1 MSFNDHCSES
11 LLSQFPGN
19 FVVIDKDS
27 RYIYVNPKSVNDPE
41 IGQWIIG
48 KTDLE
53 YFEFILVQIEIEY
66 TIALVVDDFNS
77 EIELLNDKII
87 VLN

>member
-1 MSFNDHCSES
+1 MSFNEHCSES
-11 LLSQFPGN
+11 LLSQFPGD

-41 IGQWIIG
+41 IRQWIIG

-53 YFEFILVQIEIEY
+53 FGNFPVEIEY
-66 TIALVVDDFNS
+66 TIALVVDDFKS
-77 EIELLNDKII
+77 KIELLNDKII
-87 VLN
+87 VLD